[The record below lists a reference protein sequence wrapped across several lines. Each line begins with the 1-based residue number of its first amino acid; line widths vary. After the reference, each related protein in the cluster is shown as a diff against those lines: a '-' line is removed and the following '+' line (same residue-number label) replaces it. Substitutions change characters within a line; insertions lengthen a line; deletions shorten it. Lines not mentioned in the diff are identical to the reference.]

1 MAPILY
7 VSPPITSRMTSPST
21 NQREESGSLLLCF
34 DLATK
39 MTAGKEPCAVRLFR
53 TFSLALKPPAAASQW
68 KQPITYRTSAPSLS
82 KQRFPLITGGDCRE
96 CYRVIPLGSA
106 VGNWLGVVK
115 FAKRA
120 RPAMRTG
127 SRTWF
132 AHGFGVR
139 LWWYIKQWCWW
150 KAKCSWKNTDL
161 EGALYK
167 SHIST
172 RDWLEML

>member
-1 MAPILY
+1 MDPILY

-68 KQPITYRTSAPSLS
+68 KQPVTYRTSAHSSS

-96 CYRVIPLGSA
+96 CYWVTPLGSA
-106 VGNWLGVVK
+106 VGESWNSLS
-115 FAKRA
+115 ARA
-120 RPAMRTG
+120 R
-127 SRTWF
+127 SY
-132 AHGFGVR
+132 AHGEPHSIRSRF
-139 LWWYIKQWCWW
+139 WCSFWSYIVQRCWW
-150 KAKCSWKNTDL
+150 KAECAWKNINL
-161 EGALYK
+161 ERALYV

-172 RDWLEML
+172 RDWLEIL